1 MLAALATSRLA
12 ATRPPILATSNLRS
26 AIVEGGEIVGMTKA
40 TGPASSRAAALPRSQ
55 FAVVVWRIAAICI
68 LVPGLLVVSAIA
80 ATADMGLKS
89 SDPREGSQQERPV
102 EKITLIFAG
111 TGEIGRSGVQIVNSE
126 GQAIPATVAS
136 DDNITHTFTP
146 SSPLQT
152 GQYGV
157 KWSFIGGD
165 GHPMS
170 GVIRFDVSAA
180 TSGQPASPA
189 ASPIPAAAGDTEQAL
204 GLLDSSSADGSTSAP
219 MPQDLTFAFAEAPE
233 PPVLP
238 GVISTVG
245 RWLAISGSLLAVGG
259 LIFARTVLVGRRP
272 EINVFF
278 RYIRICGALIMLGA
292 GVQIVATM
300 LGGASLSALAIVLAL
315 IGGWF
320 ILDGAMP
327 SSVEPPPHYDDGN
340 GTDLSE
346 LNRPLG
352 GGTATLTK
360 PAPTHTVTRFPK
372 LYADL
377 RRSRLAVMGA
387 VLVVLAFLFDGHTSS
402 MEPRWLMV
410 LASVAHTLAVS
421 IWVGGIASLVL
432 VLARR
437 TKRHEP
443 LAATELAFRFSV
455 MAGAAAAMAGAAG
468 LVMTWLILD
477 SPSQLWSSSWGLLL
491 LAKLGLVGAVAA
503 IAAHNHFR
511 VLPQLDDRTWKS
523 SAALRKTAASE
534 CGVLVLIIGVTAWLV
549 VSGTGG

>member
-1 MLAALATSRLA
+1 MTMATCR
-12 ATRPPILATSNLRS
+12 
-26 AIVEGGEIVGMTKA
+26 
-40 TGPASSRAAALPRSQ
+40 ASSRAAALPLSQ
-55 FAVVVWRIAAICI
+55 FVVALWRIAAICV
-68 LVPGLLVVSAIA
+68 LVPGLLLATAIA
-80 ATADMGLKS
+80 ASADMGLKS
-89 SDPREGSQQERPV
+89 SDPREGSKQERPV
-102 EKITLIFAG
+102 DKITLIFAG
-111 TGEIGRSGVQIVNSE
+111 AGEIGRSGVQIMNSE
-126 GQAIPATVAS
+126 GQVIPATVTS
-136 DDNITHTFTP
+136 DDNITQTVTP

-165 GHPMS
+165 GHAMS
-170 GVIRFDVSAA
+170 GVVRFGVSAA
-180 TSGQPASPA
+180 AAGQSPSPA
-189 ASPIPAAAGDTEQAL
+189 ATPTPVAAGDTEQGL
-204 GLLDSSSADGSTSAP
+204 GLPDSSSADGSTSAP
-219 MPQDLTFAFAEAPE
+219 MPQDVTFAFADAPE
-233 PPVLP
+233 PPALP
-238 GVISTVG
+238 GAISTVG

-292 GVQIVATM
+292 GVQMVAAV
-300 LGGASLSALAIVLAL
+300 LGGASLSALSIVLAL

-320 ILDGAMP
+320 IFDGAIP
-327 SSVEPPPHYDDGN
+327 SAFEPPRRYD
-340 GTDLSE
+340 
-346 LNRPLG
+346 G
-352 GGTATLTK
+352 GGTDIPELNLPRGGGVATLTK
-360 PAPTHTVTRFPK
+360 PAPTHTVTRSPK

-377 RRSRLAVMGA
+377 RRSKIAAIGA

-421 IWVGGIASLVL
+421 VWVGGIASMVL
-432 VLARR
+432 VLAGR

-455 MAGAAAAMAGAAG
+455 MAGAAAATAGAAG

-491 LAKLGLVGAVAA
+491 LAKLSLVGAVAA

-511 VLPQLDDRTWKS
+511 VLPQLDDRTWTS
-523 SAALRKTAASE
+523 SAALRKTAACE
-534 CGVLVLIIGVTAWLV
+534 FGVLVLIIGVTAWLV